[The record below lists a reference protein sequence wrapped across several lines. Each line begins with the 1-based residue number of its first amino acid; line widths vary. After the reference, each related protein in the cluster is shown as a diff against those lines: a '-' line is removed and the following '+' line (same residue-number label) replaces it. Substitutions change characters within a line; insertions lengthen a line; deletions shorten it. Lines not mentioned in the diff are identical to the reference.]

1 MKVMLVFPPLSAQE
15 RYGKHTTNLGSL
27 PPLGLCYMAAV
38 LEKAGHTVKITD
50 CPVNGFTL
58 EDVKKDIAEFSQDWV
73 GLSAITSLVARASE
87 LCAMIRKDFPN
98 IKILV
103 GGSHATVMPEET
115 LALSGADIVISGECE
130 DVLVDIIEHPE
141 RFPKIVRCAPVR
153 DLDSLPFPARHLLD
167 MSKYTSLPNNYKRS
181 PNVFQVFATRGCPYV
196 CTFCASANGKFRQRS
211 VKNVISEINL
221 LIANYG
227 IKEIVFWDDI
237 FTLNKQWVHDFCDT
251 LIKEQIDIAWSCET
265 RLDLIDE
272 PLVKKMKQAGCW
284 NMFFGIES
292 GNQELLDN
300 IRKKTTLELIR
311 KGVRLVK
318 GAGIEVR
325 GSFMFGLPGETL
337 EMAHKTIDFAIEL
350 DPDYAQFSLTTPFP
364 GTELSKTYE
373 QFGVLNKD
381 FKQYNVWMPVF
392 LPSGYSTIEELQN
405 VHRLA
410 FRRFYLRP
418 RYIIKKIMKIRN
430 FGDLRRNIAGFK
442 FLAGFTN

>member
-1 MKVMLVFPPLSAQE
+1 MIALHSIYLKKQALPKWLRRIKPAHISKSAIWRQFTTIQWLACIICKSFIVFGSLNTMKVMLVFPPLSAQE

-27 PPLGLCYMAAV
+27 TPLGLCYMAAV

-58 EDVKKDIAEFSQDWV
+58 EDVKKDIAEFSPDWV

-196 CTFCASANGKFRQRS
+196 CTFC
-211 VKNVISEINL
+211 
-221 LIANYG
+221 
-227 IKEIVFWDDI
+227 
-237 FTLNKQWVHDFCDT
+237 
-251 LIKEQIDIAWSCET
+251 
-265 RLDLIDE
+265 
-272 PLVKKMKQAGCW
+272 
-284 NMFFGIES
+284 
-292 GNQELLDN
+292 
-300 IRKKTTLELIR
+300 
-311 KGVRLVK
+311 
-318 GAGIEVR
+318 
-325 GSFMFGLPGETL
+325 
-337 EMAHKTIDFAIEL
+337 
-350 DPDYAQFSLTTPFP
+350 
-364 GTELSKTYE
+364 
-373 QFGVLNKD
+373 
-381 FKQYNVWMPVF
+381 
-392 LPSGYSTIEELQN
+392 
-405 VHRLA
+405 
-410 FRRFYLRP
+410 
-418 RYIIKKIMKIRN
+418 
-430 FGDLRRNIAGFK
+430 
-442 FLAGFTN
+442 